1 MDGIQ
6 LELLMLESQ
15 KKKFSIKKKKS
26 SIHVVLVYSSL
37 NT

>member
-15 KKKFSIKKKKS
+15 KKKFSIKKKKKQYTCG
-26 SIHVVLVYSSL
+26 VGL
-37 NT
+37 